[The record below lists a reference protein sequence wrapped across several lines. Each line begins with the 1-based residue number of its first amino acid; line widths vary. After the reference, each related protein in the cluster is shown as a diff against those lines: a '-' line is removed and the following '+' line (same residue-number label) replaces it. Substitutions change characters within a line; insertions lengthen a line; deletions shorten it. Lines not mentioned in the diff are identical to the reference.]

1 MKKLLLLFVT
11 LASINIALAQSQVFV
26 GDTPLTEIS
35 VSYLII
41 IPYANLNFWSATV
54 DYGQDCRGYNQVF
67 QGKELRNQCSG
78 LNNEDNTPFVLNSLA
93 HLLNIFAQRGYELDR
108 ILPETDPDD
117 VFDQWNAQ
125 YIFRK
130 QTDE

>member
-1 MKKLLLLFVT
+1 MKKLFPFFVI

-26 GDTPLTEIS
+26 GDTPLEEIS
-35 VSYLII
+35 VPYLII
-41 IPYANLNFWSATV
+41 IPYVNANSWSATV

-67 QGKELRNQCSG
+67 QGKELRNQCNG
-78 LNNEDNTPFVLNSLA
+78 LNNENNTPFVLNSLA
-93 HLLNIFAQRGYELDR
+93 HMMNIFAGMGYELDR

-117 VFDQWNAQ
+117 VFDQWQAQ